1 MPEDDDGQGPTH
13 YLPHHGVIRQ
23 DRETTKLRVAF
34 DGSAKTDK
42 SSASINECLEKG
54 PNLIPH
60 LFDVVIKFRSYPMAV
75 VADIEK
81 AFHQIQIKPADR
93 RMLRFLWFDNIG
105 KEIPDIKQYQFRRL
119 VIGLTSSPAILAS
132 TIKHHLDKSV
142 EKELDVTFLLD
153 SSLYSAGGVSNDKET
168 ENLYDKAQAI
178 MKEGGFTLRKWNSNS
193 QSFRKRIEKDEE
205 HKI

>member
-1 MPEDDDGQGPTH
+1 MKKNKELLRDYNNVIEEQVKSGIIEALPENDDGQGPTH

-23 DRETTKLRVAF
+23 DRETTKLRVVF

-60 LFDVVIKFRSYPMAV
+60 LFDVVIKFRSYPIAV
-75 VADIEK
+75 VADVEK

-93 RMLRFLWFDNIG
+93 RMLRFLWFDNID

-119 VIGLTSSPAILAS
+119 VFGLTSSPAILAS
-132 TIKHHLDKSV
+132 TIKHHLDKFV
-142 EKELDVTFLLD
+142 EKEPDVTSLRD
-153 SSLYSAGGVSNDKET
+153 SSLMLTIWQVE
-168 ENLYDKAQAI
+168 
-178 MKEGGFTLRKWNSNS
+178 
-193 QSFRKRIEKDEE
+193 
-205 HKI
+205 